1 MNAVHD
7 RALPT
12 AVALA
17 ALIAILAL
25 LASGSWTGSADA
37 AKKRNCG
44 HVTFSNK
51 DSAESGGLVTSKG
64 VKCKR
69 ARKMMLKCG
78 KRGKR
83 PSGWRASV
91 HGASLKLSKGN
102 KHVKAQLAGGAP
114 PRMNQCLN

>member
-1 MNAVHD
+1 MIVGPTYRTRANPTSCETIRRVEVVRVHQ
-7 RALPT
+7 
-12 AVALA
+12 ALA
-17 ALIAILAL
+17 ANQVHR
-25 LASGSWTGSADA
+25 SRTNG
-37 AKKRNCG
+37 N
-44 HVTFSNK
+44 
-51 DSAESGGLVTSKG
+51 AESGGLVTSKG

-83 PSGWRASV
+83 PSGWHASM